1 MKGVFLGMRPSGCV
15 AGMRPSGRVAE
26 MRPSGRVERTRLKAA
41 SPSFPVFIDYKP
53 ITRIRLKVQPNGI
66 VRVTA
71 PSDTP
76 VDYVLNLLEKK
87 RPWIE
92 RHLRIF
98 RETRPVDKE
107 EAIRTG
113 TATRILGRQ
122 LTVQVEHSRRKRIT
136 RDDGRLVVSTPDPTD
151 QAAVDRQFRRWW
163 RQEAKNRFRETL
175 DRLHAAVGRRGIPK
189 PALRVTRMRTLWG
202 SCSRNLH
209 RINLNE
215 YLLKA
220 PQDCID
226 YVVLHELLHFLHP
239 CHDKAFYA
247 ALTVHMPDWHQRK
260 RLLDYEIVQ
269 GF

>member
-1 MKGVFLGMRPSGCV
+1 MNAPYPLSI
-15 AGMRPSGRVAE
+15 E
-26 MRPSGRVERTRLKAA
+26 
-41 SPSFPVFIDYKP
+41 YKP
-53 ITRIRLKVQPNGI
+53 VAHIRLKVRPPGI
-66 VRVTA
+66 VHVSA
-71 PSDTP
+71 PPDTP
-76 VDYVLNLLEKK
+76 VDYILNILEKK
-87 RPWIE
+87 KLWIE

-98 RETRPVDKE
+98 RDTRPVDKE

-122 LTVQVEHSRRKRIT
+122 LIVQVEPAKWKRID
-136 RDDGRLVVSTPDPTD
+136 RDDGRLVVSAPDPTD

-163 RQEAKNRFRETL
+163 RQEARNRFRETL
-175 DRLHAAVGRRGIPK
+175 DRLYAVVGRRGISK
-189 PALRVTRMRTLWG
+189 PALRVSRMRTLWG
-202 SCSRNLH
+202 SCSRDLH

-239 CHDKAFYA
+239 RHDKAFRA
-247 ALTVHMPDWHQRK
+247 ALTVHMPDWRQRK